1 MQVRPADA
9 SQQLE
14 SYYLQSEVRAP
25 LSRAPGWDGS
35 PASPQRSQL
44 QSIQAQKPAPGN
56 PSVRLAGHAGDVS
69 ILFEE

>member
-14 SYYLQSEVRAP
+14 PYHLESEVRAP

-35 PASPQRSQL
+35 PASQQRSHL
-44 QSIQAQKPAPGN
+44 QSAQAQKPAPGN
-56 PSVRLAGHAGDVS
+56 TSVID
-69 ILFEE
+69 